1 MTRHFEAAEIIE
13 IGSARDVI
21 LGSSKGPVIFDD
33 SPSETYRESAAEDD
47 E

>member
-1 MTRHFEAAEIIE
+1 MTHHYEAAEIIE
-13 IGSARDVI
+13 IGSAQDVV

-33 SPSETYRESAAEDD
+33 SPSETYRETVAEDD